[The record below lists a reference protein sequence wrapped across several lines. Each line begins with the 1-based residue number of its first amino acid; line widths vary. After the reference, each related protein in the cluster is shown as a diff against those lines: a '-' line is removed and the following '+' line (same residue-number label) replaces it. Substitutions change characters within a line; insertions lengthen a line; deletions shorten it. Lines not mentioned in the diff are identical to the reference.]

1 MKIVK
6 VLTIALSLL
15 CIPLIGMIA
24 FPSEVKWTLF
34 DFLVAFMFLSLG
46 VFLISYI
53 NRVARQSVKVIYITL
68 IIIIMALL
76 WMELAVGIFGSFLA
90 GS

>member
-1 MKIVK
+1 
-6 VLTIALSLL
+6 
-15 CIPLIGMIA
+15 MIA
-24 FPSEVKWTLF
+24 FPNEVQWTVF
-34 DFLVAFMFLSLG
+34 DFVVAYVFLTLG

-53 NRVARQSVKVIYITL
+53 NRFAKQSMKVIYITL

>member
-6 VLTIALSLL
+6 VLTIALLL
-15 CIPLIGMIA
+15 LLIPCIGMIV
-24 FPSEVKWTLF
+24 FPSEVKWTIF
-34 DFLVAFMFLSLG
+34 DFVVAFMFLSLG

-53 NRVARQSVKVIYITL
+53 NRVAKQSVKVIYITL

-76 WMELAVGIFGSFLA
+76 WMELAVGIFASFLA

>member
-6 VLTIALSLL
+6 VLTITLL
-15 CIPLIGMIA
+15 LLLIPCIGIIV
-24 FPSEVKWTLF
+24 FPSDVHWTIF
-34 DFLVAFMFLSLG
+34 DFVVAFMFLSLG
-46 VFLISYI
+46 VFLVSYI
-53 NRVARQSVKVIYITL
+53 NRVAKQSVKVIYFTL
-68 IIIIMALL
+68 IIIIMALI

>member
-6 VLTIALSLL
+6 VLTIALLL
-15 CIPLIGMIA
+15 LLIPCIGMIV

-53 NRVARQSVKVIYITL
+53 NRVAKQSVKVIYITL

>member
-1 MKIVK
+1 
-6 VLTIALSLL
+6 
-15 CIPLIGMIA
+15 MIA

-76 WMELAVGIFGSFLA
+76 WMELAVGIFGSFLV

>member
-6 VLTIALSLL
+6 ILSIALLL
-15 CIPLIGMIA
+15 LLVPGIGMIA
-24 FPSEVKWTLF
+24 FPHEVRWTVF
-34 DFLVAFMFLSLG
+34 DFVVAFIFLSLG

-53 NRVARQSVKVIYITL
+53 NRVAKQSMKVIYITL

>member
-1 MKIVK
+1 MIV
-6 VLTIALSLL
+6 
-15 CIPLIGMIA
+15 

-53 NRVARQSVKVIYITL
+53 NRVAKQSVKVIYITL

>member
-1 MKIVK
+1 MKIIK
-6 VLTIALSLL
+6 VLSIALLL
-15 CIPLIGMIA
+15 LLIPSIGMIA
-24 FPSEVKWTLF
+24 FPNEVQWTVF
-34 DFLVAFMFLSLG
+34 DFVVAYVFLTLG

-53 NRVARQSVKVIYITL
+53 NRFAKQSMKVIYITL

>member
-6 VLTIALSLL
+6 VLCIALLMLL
-15 CIPLIGMIA
+15 IPSIGMIA
-24 FPSEVKWTLF
+24 FPHEVQWTIF
-34 DFLVAFMFLSLG
+34 DFVVAFIFLSLG

-53 NRVARQSVKVIYITL
+53 NRVAKQSMKVIYITF
-68 IIIIMALL
+68 IIVIFALM

>member
-1 MKIVK
+1 
-6 VLTIALSLL
+6 
-15 CIPLIGMIA
+15 MIA

-53 NRVARQSVKVIYITL
+53 NRVAKQLVKVIYITL